1 MLRGMDEGVV
11 IGGQRASGGGAAKWA
26 AVGLLGGVS
35 LVGLAWAVLGGGGG
49 PAPVAAQAPAVIQPV
64 APTIIVNVP
73 PPATGPE
80 IVSVVGEVAG
90 EVGPKPIEAGV
101 VAAVETRAVK
111 SSDEPA
117 AGVMGKKINL
127 NTATLEELDLLP
139 GVGKATAQAILAYR
153 TKVGKFRTVSELDK
167 VSGIGPAKLEKI
179 RPLVMVE

>member
-11 IGGQRASGGGAAKWA
+11 IGGQRGVGDAAKWA
-26 AVGLLGGVS
+26 AVGLLGGAS
-35 LVGLAWAVLGGGGG
+35 LVGLAWAVLGGGGS
-49 PAPVAAQAPAVIQPV
+49 APVPKQEPAVIQPV

-80 IVSVVGEVAG
+80 VVSVVGEAAG
-90 EVGPKPIEAGV
+90 EAGPRP
-101 VAAVETRAVK
+101 VETGVDTAVQTP
-111 SSDEPA
+111 EPKATEPKA
-117 AGVMGKKINL
+117 AARLGAKINL

-153 TKVGKFRTVSELDK
+153 AKVGKFKTVSELDK

-179 RPLVMVE
+179 RPLVTVD